1 MYLVAVPVW
10 PRARRFGNVYAF
22 ASVDMLYAVL
32 WFAAWVC
39 LASYVA
45 QGKAEGS
52 DKNSDKDN
60 KNKDS
65 SSSSKQTRSD
75 SKGGCDNWKYGNAAK
90 CKLSTTTTIF
100 GVVILYV
107 PSPLSISLVER
118 N

>member
-52 DKNSDKDN
+52 DKDSKDD
-60 KNKDS
+60 KNKDDNKDNNN
-65 SSSSKQTRSD
+65 KQARSAD
-75 SKGGCDNWKYGNAAK
+75 SKGGCDNWKYGSAAK
-90 CKLSTTTTIF
+90 CKLSTATTIF
-100 GVVILYV
+100 GVIIL
-107 PSPLSISLVER
+107 
-118 N
+118 

>member
-1 MYLVAVPVW
+1 MW

-22 ASVDMLYAVL
+22 ASVDLLYAVL

-52 DKNSDKDN
+52 DKDSKDD

-65 SSSSKQTRSD
+65 KNSDNNNNKQTRSTE
-75 SKGGCDNWKYGNAAK
+75 SKGGCDNWKYGSAAK
-90 CKLSTTTTIF
+90 CKLSEATTIF
-100 GVVILYV
+100 GVVIL
-107 PSPLSISLVER
+107 
-118 N
+118 